1 MSALPQR
8 TRGNGVKM
16 PTEHQVQAALFKWA
30 ALMIR
35 VFPELEL
42 MYAVPNAGRR
52 SIGAARYMIAE
63 GMKAGVPDVCLP
75 IARGQ
80 FSALYIEHKVG
91 KNKLTEHQD
100 RWVELLR
107 RYGNACVVSRSF
119 EQSRGLVIDY
129 LAGRLPSN
137 N

>member
-1 MSALPQR
+1 
-8 TRGNGVKM
+8 M